1 MARVVVVGAGPIG
14 LYSAI
19 MLARAGNN
27 VVVVDRDPGPQNGT
41 WQAPVSCSSGTHFFR
56 HLVRQ
61 ALLDTAPD
69 LWGCAGRGRRR
80 PMPAARPAGG
90 YDESAGRRSTLKRHC
105 GPARPSSSGCHS
117 APDTRIASSPSA
129 AA

>member
-19 MLARAGNN
+19 MLARAGNS

-41 WQAPVSCSSGTHFFR
+41 WQRRGVMQFRHPHFFR

-61 ALLDTAPD
+61 VLLDTAPD
-69 LWGCAGRGRRR
+69 LWDALVAAGGGAGRSV
-80 PMPAARPAGG
+80 
-90 YDESAGRRSTLKRHC
+90 YY
-105 GPARPSSSGCHS
+105 
-117 APDTRIASSPSA
+117 
-129 AA
+129 

>member
-27 VVVVDRDPGPQNGT
+27 VVVVDRDPGPQNRT
-41 WQAPVSCSSGTHFFR
+41 WQRRGVMQFRHLHFFR

-61 ALLDTAPD
+61 ALLDTAPTCGMR
-69 LWGCAGRGRRR
+69 WSPQAASHAGRPACRR
-80 PMPAARPAGG
+80 
-90 YDESAGRRSTLKRHC
+90 L
-105 GPARPSSSGCHS
+105 
-117 APDTRIASSPSA
+117 
-129 AA
+129 